1 MTESAAALAAP
12 TTESVAADSPK
23 PLGVT
28 DILGDDPELKT
39 DRITVNGV
47 EVGPTTFDPVSE
59 LTFLVL
65 PRGTSKGA
73 RLDRFKWIPAAL
85 STSTRDGELPDNNVF
100 QRIADRTDMNV

>member
-12 TTESVAADSPK
+12 TTESVAAESPK
-23 PLGVT
+23 QLGVT

-59 LTFLVL
+59 MTFLVL
-65 PRGTSKGA
+65 PRGTLKGA
-73 RLDRFKWIPAAL
+73 RLYRFKWIPAAL
-85 STSTRDGELPDNNVF
+85 NTTLRDVDLPHNNVF
-100 QRIADRTDMNV
+100 QRISDRTDMNV